1 MDEKLIKKAMVLIN
15 NCIDVQEKSKRITHA
30 NISAINEDIK
40 AYKIAIEALEKQL
53 PKKPKQSGVTTKDGV
68 SHPIIGTSGVP
79 YDLCPNCEENLCTDG
94 ILGRSKKYMKYCEM
108 CGQRL
113 DWTEC

>member
-53 PKKPKQSGVTTKDGV
+53 PKRVDFEEDV
-68 SHPIIGTSGVP
+68 AENMCVE
-79 YDLCPNCEENLCTDG
+79 CPSCGSFLGYQVDCLDEN
-94 ILGRSKKYMKYCEM
+94 YQFNYCEH

-113 DWTEC
+113 DW

>member
-1 MDEKLIKKAMVLIN
+1 MIGVIIVDEKLIKKAIVLIN

-53 PKKPKQSGVTTKDGV
+53 PKKPIFQ
-68 SHPIIGTSGVP
+68 HMIGEIKGKFKCPCCNNMFTHECPTFP
-79 YDLCPNCEENLCTDG
+79 YEDMEHC
-94 ILGRSKKYMKYCEM
+94 SK
-108 CGQRL
+108 CG
-113 DWTEC
+113 

>member
-1 MDEKLIKKAMVLIN
+1 MDEKLIKKAIVLIN

-53 PKKPKQSGVTTKDGV
+53 PKKPIFQ
-68 SHPIIGTSGVP
+68 HMIGEIKGKFKCPCCNNMFTHECPTFP
-79 YDLCPNCEENLCTDG
+79 YEDMEHC
-94 ILGRSKKYMKYCEM
+94 SK
-108 CGQRL
+108 CG
-113 DWTEC
+113 